1 MIKDNKIKQYS
12 ITSFLDNI
20 ESNVNIFSQKT
31 KFSKALK
38 LNGYI
43 KDIFELTSNY
53 GWFLQ
58 RNTVYRI
65 TSILFLFLF
74 LFLFLLFLFFFL
86 LLFFFLFLLFL
97 FFFFNNCCSF
107 IYFIYLFI
115 YLFYYIYLFIYI
127 IIYLLNLFIL
137 LYLFIIFIY
146 LFIYL

>member
-1 MIKDNKIKQYS
+1 LIKDNKIKQYS

-74 LFLFLLFLFFFL
+74 LFLFLLFLFLLLLLLLLLLFIYYLLLLLLLLL
-86 LLFFFLFLLFL
+86 LLFFF
-97 FFFFNNCCSF
+97 FFFFF
-107 IYFIYLFI
+107 FF
-115 YLFYYIYLFIYI
+115 F
-127 IIYLLNLFIL
+127 LNKNIL
-137 LYLFIIFIY
+137 LQ
-146 LFIYL
+146 